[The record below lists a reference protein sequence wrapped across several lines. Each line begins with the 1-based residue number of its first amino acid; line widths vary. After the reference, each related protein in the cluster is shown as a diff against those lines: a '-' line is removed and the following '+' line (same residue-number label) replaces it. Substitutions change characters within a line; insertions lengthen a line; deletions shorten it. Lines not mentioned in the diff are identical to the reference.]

1 NQISVKNLFI
11 ADRQVN
17 QFISLPIE
25 EGEFLMFLLNERMGL
40 ASIAGAIIILLC
52 ILLLDRT

>member
-1 NQISVKNLFI
+1 QSKKFFI

-25 EGEFLMFLLNERMGL
+25 EGEFLMFLLKMS
-40 ASIAGAIIILLC
+40 SI
-52 ILLLDRT
+52 DK